1 MKKKVHKINKIMAV
15 MLIILFAIGG
25 TVPAWADEA
34 QSMTTDSEGKDL
46 IYKTGTNPLWTIESV
61 EILTEPAV
69 GEQFNIAIT
78 ARNIGSGAGCLP
90 IIQFTEDDK
99 ALTNFSV
106 LGGGDIY
113 DPNVQKVES
122 GERYV
127 FNVTLVV
134 SSNAREIGGDG
145 YKLNAI
151 LKSYDWNIGQA
162 ARTFTTSKQF
172 YVSPKYSL
180 STPNFVVRNVT
191 FSPAVTDATT
201 KTTATFY
208 VENVSD
214 TKARN
219 VKVSLLGKELNDK
232 GDRNI
237 KVSDLSNSKLIG
249 DIKGGDL
256 FQVSYDLELN
266 AGRKDNEM
274 TMSVDFTGAEKAQEM
289 VVNLPLPLTNAGG
302 KVPRV
307 IINKYTVSPS
317 KAYAGSHVT
326 LNLYVENT
334 NAKEVRNV
342 QISLKVPT
350 NESSNS
356 TVVSSGTVFSP
367 VDSSNTFYIDHI
379 AGKSVAQKEI
389 TMYVDS
395 NAAAKTYV
403 VPVSITYESLD
414 GDAYEAEDNVNIP
427 VGQESQIDI
436 ITHSVAKEATVGS
449 PVDYSVEFV
458 NAGKVAVTNL
468 KAEIK
473 GDSPV
478 FDNQVYYIGNFDV
491 GATDTF
497 SGSFIPDTA
506 GELSGS
512 IVLSYTTTDNE
523 DVVMEYPFTV
533 NVEEMIV
540 PDVDPNDPG
549 MEPMDPGNNFMDTLK
564 GHIKDIVFIIIIAVL
579 AGIIIRDKRKKKAD
593 EELLDE

>member
-1 MKKKVHKINKIMAV
+1 MREKIHKVNKITALLLV
-15 MLIILFAIGG
+15 LIFTLGLA
-25 TVPAWADEA
+25 VPAWAEGE
-34 QSMTTDSEGKDL
+34 SVSTDSNNEQ
-46 IYKTGTNPLWTIESV
+46 ITYKTGANPLWTIDNI
-61 EILTEPAV
+61 EILNEPAV
-69 GEQFNIAIT
+69 GEQFDIAIT
-78 ARNIGSGAGCLP
+78 ARNMGSGDAMMP
-90 IIQFTEDDK
+90 IIQFTEDEK
-99 ALTNFSV
+99 ALKNFSV
-106 LGGGDIY
+106 LGGGDTY
-113 DPNVQKVES
+113 DPKVDKVKAGES
-122 GERYV
+122 YV

-134 SSNAREIGGDG
+134 DANAREIGGDG

-151 LKSYDWNIGQA
+151 LRSYNWDVGQA
-162 ARTFTTSKQF
+162 TRPFTTSKQF
-172 YVSPKYSL
+172 YVSPKYAL
-180 STPNFVVRNVT
+180 STPSFVVRDVK
-191 FSPAVTDATT
+191 FSPEVTDSTT

-214 TKARN
+214 SKARN

-237 KVSDLSNSKLIG
+237 KVADLSNNKLIG
-249 DIKGGDL
+249 DIRGGDL

-266 AGRKDNEM
+266 AGRKNNEM
-274 TMSVDFTGAEKAQEM
+274 TMTVDYTGSEKAQEM
-289 VVNLPLPLTNAGG
+289 VVNLPLPLTSAGG

-379 AGKSVAQKEI
+379 AGKSVAKKEI

-436 ITHSVAKEATVGS
+436 IAHSVAKEATVGS
-449 PVDYSVEFV
+449 PVNYSIEFV

-468 KAEIK
+468 KAEIQ
-473 GDSPV
+473 GESPV
-478 FDNQVYYIGNFDV
+478 FENQVYYIGNFDV

-497 SGSFIPDTA
+497 SGSFVPEEV
-506 GELSGS
+506 GELSGN

-533 NVEEMIV
+533 NVSEMIT
-540 PDVDPNDPG
+540 PDIDPNDPG
-549 MEPMDPGNNFMDTLK
+549 MEPMDDGNNFLDTLK
-564 GHIKDIVFIIIIAVL
+564 GHIKDIIFIAIIAVL

>member
-1 MKKKVHKINKIMAV
+1 MREKIHKFNKITALF
-15 MLIILFAIGG
+15 LILVFTMGISMS
-25 TVPAWADEA
+25 AWAAGDL
-34 QSMTTDSEGKDL
+34 MTTDSDGKE
-46 IYKTGTNPLWTIESV
+46 ITYKTGANPLWTIDNI
-61 EILTEPAV
+61 EILNEPAV

-78 ARNIGSGAGCLP
+78 ARNMGSGDALMP
-90 IIQFTEDDK
+90 IIQFTEDEK
-99 ALTNFSV
+99 KLKNFSV
-106 LGGGDIY
+106 LGGGDTY
-113 DPNVQKVES
+113 DPKLDKVKS
-122 GERYV
+122 GESYV

-134 SSNAREIGGDG
+134 DANAREIGGDG

-151 LKSYDWNIGQA
+151 LKSYNWDIGQA
-162 ARTFTTSKQF
+162 TRPFTTSKQF
-172 YVSPKYSL
+172 YVSPKYAL
-180 STPNFVVRNVT
+180 STPSFVVRDVK

-214 TKARN
+214 SKARN
-219 VKVSLLGKELNDK
+219 VKVSLLGKALNDK

-237 KVSDLSNSKLIG
+237 KVADLSNNKLIG
-249 DIKGGDL
+249 DIRGGDL

-274 TMSVDFTGAEKAQEM
+274 TMTVDYTGSEKAQEM
-289 VVNLPLPLTNAGG
+289 VVNLPLPLTSAGG

-367 VDSSNTFYIDHI
+367 VDSSNTFYIDRI

-436 ITHSVAKEATVGS
+436 ITHSVAKDATVGS
-449 PVDYSVEFV
+449 PAEYSIEFV

-473 GDSPV
+473 GESPV
-478 FDNQVYYIGNFDV
+478 FENQVYYIGNFDV

-497 SGSFIPDTA
+497 SGSFIPDTV
-506 GELSGS
+506 GELSGN

-533 NVEEMIV
+533 NVEEMVI
-540 PDVDPNDPG
+540 PDIDPNDPG
-549 MEPMDPGNNFMDTLK
+549 MEPNDDGNNFLDTLK
-564 GHIKDIVFIIIIAVL
+564 GHIKDIIFIVIIAVL

>member
-1 MKKKVHKINKIMAV
+1 MREKIHKVNKITALLLV
-15 MLIILFAIGG
+15 LIFTLGLA
-25 TVPAWADEA
+25 VPAWAEGE
-34 QSMTTDSEGKDL
+34 SVSTDSNNEQ
-46 IYKTGTNPLWTIESV
+46 ITYKTGANPLWTIDNI
-61 EILTEPAV
+61 EILNEPAV
-69 GEQFNIAIT
+69 GEQFDIAIT
-78 ARNIGSGAGCLP
+78 ARNMGSGDAMMP
-90 IIQFTEDDK
+90 IIQFTEDEK
-99 ALTNFSV
+99 ALKNFSV
-106 LGGGDIY
+106 LGGGDTY
-113 DPNVQKVES
+113 DPKVDKVKAGES
-122 GERYV
+122 YV

-134 SSNAREIGGDG
+134 DANAREIGGDG

-151 LKSYDWNIGQA
+151 LRSYNWDVGQA
-162 ARTFTTSKQF
+162 TRPFTTSKQF
-172 YVSPKYSL
+172 YVSPKYAL
-180 STPNFVVRNVT
+180 STPSFVVRDVK
-191 FSPAVTDATT
+191 FSPEVTDSMT

-214 TKARN
+214 SKARN

-237 KVSDLSNSKLIG
+237 KVADLSNNKLIG
-249 DIKGGDL
+249 DIRGGDL

-274 TMSVDFTGAEKAQEM
+274 TMTVDYTGSEKAQEM
-289 VVNLPLPLTNAGG
+289 VVNLPLPLTSAGG

-379 AGKSVAQKEI
+379 AGKSVAKKEI

-449 PVDYSVEFV
+449 PADYSIEFV

-468 KAEIK
+468 KAEIQ
-473 GDSPV
+473 GESPV
-478 FDNQVYYIGNFDV
+478 FENQVYYIGNFDV

-497 SGSFIPDTA
+497 SGSFVPEEV
-506 GELSGS
+506 GELSGN

-533 NVEEMIV
+533 NVSEMIV
-540 PDVDPNDPG
+540 PDIDPNDPG
-549 MEPMDPGNNFMDTLK
+549 MDPMDDGNNFLDTLK
-564 GHIKDIVFIIIIAVL
+564 GHIKDIIFIAIIAVL

>member
-1 MKKKVHKINKIMAV
+1 MREKIHKVNKITALLLV
-15 MLIILFAIGG
+15 LIFTLGLA
-25 TVPAWADEA
+25 VPAWAEGE
-34 QSMTTDSEGKDL
+34 SVSTDSNNEQ
-46 IYKTGTNPLWTIESV
+46 ITYKTGANPLWTIDNI
-61 EILTEPAV
+61 EILNEPAV
-69 GEQFNIAIT
+69 GEQFDIAIT
-78 ARNIGSGAGCLP
+78 ARNMGSGDAMMP
-90 IIQFTEDDK
+90 IIQFTEDEK
-99 ALTNFSV
+99 KLKNFSV
-106 LGGGDIY
+106 LGGGDTY
-113 DPNVQKVES
+113 DPKVDKVKAGES
-122 GERYV
+122 YV

-134 SSNAREIGGDG
+134 DANAREIGGDG

-151 LKSYDWNIGQA
+151 LRSYNWDIGQA
-162 ARTFTTSKQF
+162 TRPFTTSKQF
-172 YVSPKYSL
+172 YVSPKYAL
-180 STPNFVVRNVT
+180 STPSFVVRDVK
-191 FSPAVTDATT
+191 FSPEVTDSTT

-214 TKARN
+214 SKARN

-237 KVSDLSNSKLIG
+237 KVADLSNNKLIG
-249 DIKGGDL
+249 DIRGGDL

-274 TMSVDFTGAEKAQEM
+274 TMTVDYTGSEKAQEM
-289 VVNLPLPLTNAGG
+289 VVNLPLPLTSAGG

-379 AGKSVAQKEI
+379 AGKSVAKKEI

-436 ITHSVAKEATVGS
+436 IAHSVAKEATVGS
-449 PVDYSVEFV
+449 PADYSIEFV

-468 KAEIK
+468 KAEIQ
-473 GDSPV
+473 GESPV
-478 FDNQVYYIGNFDV
+478 FENQVYYIGNFDV

-497 SGSFIPDTA
+497 SGSFVPEEV
-506 GELSGS
+506 GELSGN

-533 NVEEMIV
+533 NVSEMIV
-540 PDVDPNDPG
+540 PDIDPNDPG
-549 MEPMDPGNNFMDTLK
+549 MEPMDDGNNFLDTLK
-564 GHIKDIVFIIIIAVL
+564 GHIKDIIFIVIIAVL

>member
-1 MKKKVHKINKIMAV
+1 MREKIHKVNKITALLLV
-15 MLIILFAIGG
+15 LIFTLGLA
-25 TVPAWADEA
+25 VPAWAEGE
-34 QSMTTDSEGKDL
+34 SVSTDSNNEQ
-46 IYKTGTNPLWTIESV
+46 ITYKTGANPLWTIDNI
-61 EILTEPAV
+61 EILNEPAV
-69 GEQFNIAIT
+69 GEQFDIAIT
-78 ARNIGSGAGCLP
+78 ARNMGSGDAMMP
-90 IIQFTEDDK
+90 IIQFTEDEK
-99 ALTNFSV
+99 ALKNFSV
-106 LGGGDIY
+106 LGGGDTY
-113 DPNVQKVES
+113 DPKVDKVKAGES
-122 GERYV
+122 YV

-134 SSNAREIGGDG
+134 DANAREIGGDG

-151 LKSYDWNIGQA
+151 LRSYNWDIGQA
-162 ARTFTTSKQF
+162 TRPFTTSKQF
-172 YVSPKYSL
+172 YVSPKYAL
-180 STPNFVVRNVT
+180 STPSFVVRDVK
-191 FSPAVTDATT
+191 FSPEVTDSTT

-214 TKARN
+214 SKARN

-237 KVSDLSNSKLIG
+237 KVADLSNNKLIG
-249 DIKGGDL
+249 DIRGGDL

-274 TMSVDFTGAEKAQEM
+274 TMTVDYTGSEKAQEM
-289 VVNLPLPLTNAGG
+289 VVNLPLPLTSAGG

-436 ITHSVAKEATVGS
+436 IAHSVAKEATVGS
-449 PVDYSVEFV
+449 PVDYSIEFV

-468 KAEIK
+468 KAEIQ
-473 GDSPV
+473 GESPV
-478 FDNQVYYIGNFDV
+478 FENQVYYIGNFDV

-497 SGSFIPDTA
+497 SGSFVPEEV
-506 GELSGS
+506 GELSGN

-533 NVEEMIV
+533 NVSEMIV
-540 PDVDPNDPG
+540 PDIDPNDPG
-549 MEPMDPGNNFMDTLK
+549 MEPMDDGNNFLDTLK
-564 GHIKDIVFIIIIAVL
+564 GHIKDIIFIVIIAVL

>member
-1 MKKKVHKINKIMAV
+1 MREKIHKVNKITALLLV
-15 MLIILFAIGG
+15 LIFTLGLA
-25 TVPAWADEA
+25 VPAWAEGE
-34 QSMTTDSEGKDL
+34 SVSTDSNNEQ
-46 IYKTGTNPLWTIESV
+46 ITYKTGANPLWTIDNI
-61 EILTEPAV
+61 EILNEPAV
-69 GEQFNIAIT
+69 GEQFDIAIT
-78 ARNIGSGAGCLP
+78 ARNMGSGDAMMP
-90 IIQFTEDDK
+90 IIQFTEDEK
-99 ALTNFSV
+99 ALKNFSV
-106 LGGGDIY
+106 LGGGDTY
-113 DPNVQKVES
+113 DPKVDKVKAGES
-122 GERYV
+122 YV

-134 SSNAREIGGDG
+134 DANAREIGGDG

-151 LKSYDWNIGQA
+151 LRSYNWDIGQA
-162 ARTFTTSKQF
+162 TRPFTTSKQF
-172 YVSPKYSL
+172 YVSPKYAL
-180 STPNFVVRNVT
+180 STPSFVVRDVK
-191 FSPAVTDATT
+191 FSPEVTDSTT

-214 TKARN
+214 SKARN

-237 KVSDLSNSKLIG
+237 KVADLSNNKLIG
-249 DIKGGDL
+249 DIRGGDL

-274 TMSVDFTGAEKAQEM
+274 TMTVDYTGLEKAQEM
-289 VVNLPLPLTNAGG
+289 VVNLPLPLTSAGG

-379 AGKSVAQKEI
+379 AGKSVAKKEI

-436 ITHSVAKEATVGS
+436 IAHSVAKEATVGS
-449 PVDYSVEFV
+449 PADYSIEFV

-468 KAEIK
+468 KAEIQ
-473 GDSPV
+473 GESPV
-478 FDNQVYYIGNFDV
+478 FENQVYYIGNFDV

-497 SGSFIPDTA
+497 SGSFVPEEV
-506 GELSGS
+506 GELSGN

-533 NVEEMIV
+533 NVSEMIV
-540 PDVDPNDPG
+540 PDIDPNDPG
-549 MEPMDPGNNFMDTLK
+549 MEPMDDGNNFLDTLK
-564 GHIKDIVFIIIIAVL
+564 GHIKDIIFIAIIAVL

>member
-1 MKKKVHKINKIMAV
+1 MREKIHKVNKITALLLV
-15 MLIILFAIGG
+15 LIFTLGLA
-25 TVPAWADEA
+25 VPAWAEGE
-34 QSMTTDSEGKDL
+34 SVSTDSNNEQ
-46 IYKTGTNPLWTIESV
+46 ITYKTGANPLWTIDNI
-61 EILTEPAV
+61 EILNEPAV
-69 GEQFNIAIT
+69 GEQFDIAIT
-78 ARNIGSGAGCLP
+78 ARNMGSGDAMMP
-90 IIQFTEDDK
+90 IIQFTEDEK
-99 ALTNFSV
+99 ALKNFSV
-106 LGGGDIY
+106 LGGGDTY
-113 DPNVQKVES
+113 DPKVDKVKAGES
-122 GERYV
+122 YV

-134 SSNAREIGGDG
+134 DANAREIGGDG

-151 LKSYDWNIGQA
+151 LRSYNWDVGQA
-162 ARTFTTSKQF
+162 TRPFTTSKQF
-172 YVSPKYSL
+172 YVSPKYAL
-180 STPNFVVRNVT
+180 STPSFVVRDVK
-191 FSPAVTDATT
+191 FSPEVTDSTT

-208 VENVSD
+208 VEKVSD
-214 TKARN
+214 SKARN

-237 KVSDLSNSKLIG
+237 KVADLSNNKLIG
-249 DIKGGDL
+249 DIRGGDL

-266 AGRKDNEM
+266 AGRKNNEM
-274 TMSVDFTGAEKAQEM
+274 TMTVDYTGSEKAQEM
-289 VVNLPLPLTNAGG
+289 VVNLPLPLTSAGG

-379 AGKSVAQKEI
+379 AGKSVAKKEI

-436 ITHSVAKEATVGS
+436 IAHSVAKEATVGS
-449 PVDYSVEFV
+449 PADYSIEFV

-468 KAEIK
+468 KAEIQ
-473 GDSPV
+473 GESPV
-478 FDNQVYYIGNFDV
+478 FENQVYYIGNFDV

-497 SGSFIPDTA
+497 SGSFVPEEV
-506 GELSGS
+506 GELSGN

-533 NVEEMIV
+533 NVSEMIV
-540 PDVDPNDPG
+540 PDIDPNDPG
-549 MEPMDPGNNFMDTLK
+549 MDPMDDGNNFLDTLK
-564 GHIKDIVFIIIIAVL
+564 GHIKDIIFIVIIAVL

>member
-1 MKKKVHKINKIMAV
+1 MREKIHKVNKITALLLV
-15 MLIILFAIGG
+15 LIFTLGLA
-25 TVPAWADEA
+25 VPAWAEGE
-34 QSMTTDSEGKDL
+34 SVSTDSNNEQ
-46 IYKTGTNPLWTIESV
+46 ITYKTGANPLWTIDNI
-61 EILTEPAV
+61 EILNEPAV
-69 GEQFNIAIT
+69 GEQFDIAIT
-78 ARNIGSGAGCLP
+78 ARNMGSGDAMMP
-90 IIQFTEDDK
+90 IIQFTEDEK
-99 ALTNFSV
+99 KLKNFSV
-106 LGGGDIY
+106 LGGGDTY
-113 DPNVQKVES
+113 DPKVDKVKAGES
-122 GERYV
+122 YV

-134 SSNAREIGGDG
+134 DANAHEIGGDG

-151 LKSYDWNIGQA
+151 LRSYNWDIGQA
-162 ARTFTTSKQF
+162 TRPFTTSKQF
-172 YVSPKYSL
+172 YVSPKYAL
-180 STPNFVVRNVT
+180 STPSFVVRDVK
-191 FSPAVTDATT
+191 FSPEVTDSTT

-214 TKARN
+214 SKARN

-237 KVSDLSNSKLIG
+237 KVADLSNNKLIG
-249 DIKGGDL
+249 DIRGGDL

-274 TMSVDFTGAEKAQEM
+274 TMTVDYTGSEKAQEM
-289 VVNLPLPLTNAGG
+289 VVNLPLPLTSAGG

-379 AGKSVAQKEI
+379 AGKSVAKKEI

-436 ITHSVAKEATVGS
+436 IAHSVAKEATVGS
-449 PVDYSVEFV
+449 PADYSIEFV

-468 KAEIK
+468 KAEIQ
-473 GDSPV
+473 GESPV
-478 FDNQVYYIGNFDV
+478 FENQVYYIGNFDV

-497 SGSFIPDTA
+497 SGSFVPEEV
-506 GELSGS
+506 GELSGN

-533 NVEEMIV
+533 NVSEMIT
-540 PDVDPNDPG
+540 PDIDPNDPG
-549 MEPMDPGNNFMDTLK
+549 MEPMDDGNNFLDTLK
-564 GHIKDIVFIIIIAVL
+564 GHIKDIIFIVIIAVL

>member
-1 MKKKVHKINKIMAV
+1 MREKIHKVNKITALLLV
-15 MLIILFAIGG
+15 LIFTLGLA
-25 TVPAWADEA
+25 VPAWAEGE
-34 QSMTTDSEGKDL
+34 SVSTDSNNEQ
-46 IYKTGTNPLWTIESV
+46 ITYKTGANPLWTIDNI
-61 EILTEPAV
+61 EILNEPAV
-69 GEQFNIAIT
+69 GEQFDIAIT
-78 ARNIGSGAGCLP
+78 ARNMGSGDAMMP
-90 IIQFTEDDK
+90 IIQFTEDEK
-99 ALTNFSV
+99 ALKNFSV
-106 LGGGDIY
+106 LGGGDTY
-113 DPNVQKVES
+113 DPKVDKVKAGES
-122 GERYV
+122 YV

-134 SSNAREIGGDG
+134 DANAREIGGDG

-151 LKSYDWNIGQA
+151 LRSYNWDIGQA
-162 ARTFTTSKQF
+162 TRPFTTSKQF
-172 YVSPKYSL
+172 YVSPKYAL
-180 STPNFVVRNVT
+180 STPSFVVRDVK
-191 FSPAVTDATT
+191 FSPEVTDSTT

-214 TKARN
+214 SKARN

-237 KVSDLSNSKLIG
+237 KVADLSNNKLIG
-249 DIKGGDL
+249 DIRGGDL

-274 TMSVDFTGAEKAQEM
+274 TMTVDYTGSEKAQEM
-289 VVNLPLPLTNAGG
+289 VVNLPLPLTGAGG

-379 AGKSVAQKEI
+379 AGKSVAKKEI

-436 ITHSVAKEATVGS
+436 IAHSVAKEATVGS
-449 PVDYSVEFV
+449 PVDYSIEFV

-468 KAEIK
+468 KAEIQ
-473 GDSPV
+473 GESPV
-478 FDNQVYYIGNFDV
+478 FENQVYYIGNFDV

-497 SGSFIPDTA
+497 SGSFVPEEV
-506 GELSGS
+506 GELSGN

-533 NVEEMIV
+533 NVSEMIV
-540 PDVDPNDPG
+540 PDIDPNDPG
-549 MEPMDPGNNFMDTLK
+549 MEPMDDGNNFLDTLK
-564 GHIKDIVFIIIIAVL
+564 GHIKDIIFIVIIAVL

>member
-1 MKKKVHKINKIMAV
+1 MREKIHKVNKITALLLV
-15 MLIILFAIGG
+15 LIFTLGLAA
-25 TVPAWADEA
+25 PAWAEGE
-34 QSMTTDSEGKDL
+34 SVSTDSNNEQ
-46 IYKTGTNPLWTIESV
+46 ITYKTGANPLWTIDNI
-61 EILTEPAV
+61 EILNEPAV
-69 GEQFNIAIT
+69 GEQFDIAIT
-78 ARNIGSGAGCLP
+78 ARNMGSGDAMMP
-90 IIQFTEDDK
+90 IIQFTEDEK
-99 ALTNFSV
+99 ALKNFSV
-106 LGGGDIY
+106 LGGGDTY
-113 DPNVQKVES
+113 DPKVDKVKAGES
-122 GERYV
+122 YV

-134 SSNAREIGGDG
+134 DANAREIGGDG

-151 LKSYDWNIGQA
+151 LRSYNWDVGQA
-162 ARTFTTSKQF
+162 TRPFTTSKQF
-172 YVSPKYSL
+172 YVSPKYAL
-180 STPNFVVRNVT
+180 STPSFVVRDVK
-191 FSPAVTDATT
+191 FSPEVTGSTT

-214 TKARN
+214 SKARN

-237 KVSDLSNSKLIG
+237 KVADLSNNKLIG
-249 DIKGGDL
+249 DIRGGDL

-274 TMSVDFTGAEKAQEM
+274 TMTVDYTGSEKAQEM
-289 VVNLPLPLTNAGG
+289 VVNLPLPLTSAGG

-379 AGKSVAQKEI
+379 AGKSVAKKEI

-403 VPVSITYESLD
+403 VPISITYESLD

-436 ITHSVAKEATVGS
+436 IAHSVAKEATVGS
-449 PVDYSVEFV
+449 PADYSIEFV

-468 KAEIK
+468 KAEIQ
-473 GDSPV
+473 GESPV
-478 FDNQVYYIGNFDV
+478 FENQVYYIGNFDV

-497 SGSFIPDTA
+497 SGSFVPEEV
-506 GELSGS
+506 GELSGN

-533 NVEEMIV
+533 NVSEMIT
-540 PDVDPNDPG
+540 PDIDPNDPG
-549 MEPMDPGNNFMDTLK
+549 MEPMDDGNNFLDTLK
-564 GHIKDIVFIIIIAVL
+564 GHIKDIIFIVIIAVL

>member
-1 MKKKVHKINKIMAV
+1 MREKIHKVNKITALLLV
-15 MLIILFAIGG
+15 LIFTLGLA
-25 TVPAWADEA
+25 VPAWAEGE
-34 QSMTTDSEGKDL
+34 SVSTDSNNEQ
-46 IYKTGTNPLWTIESV
+46 ITYKTGANPLWTIDNI
-61 EILTEPAV
+61 EILNEPAV
-69 GEQFNIAIT
+69 GEQFDIAIT
-78 ARNIGSGAGCLP
+78 ARNMGSGDAMMP
-90 IIQFTEDDK
+90 IIQFTEDEK
-99 ALTNFSV
+99 ELKNFSV
-106 LGGGDIY
+106 LGGGDTY
-113 DPNVQKVES
+113 DPKVDKVKAGES
-122 GERYV
+122 YV

-134 SSNAREIGGDG
+134 DANAREIGGDG

-151 LKSYDWNIGQA
+151 LRSYNWDIGQA
-162 ARTFTTSKQF
+162 TRPFTTSKQF
-172 YVSPKYSL
+172 YVSPKYAL
-180 STPNFVVRNVT
+180 STPSFVVRNVK
-191 FSPAVTDATT
+191 FSPEVTGSTT

-214 TKARN
+214 SKARN

-237 KVSDLSNSKLIG
+237 KVADLSNNKLIG
-249 DIKGGDL
+249 DIRGGDL

-274 TMSVDFTGAEKAQEM
+274 TMTVDYTGSEKAQEM
-289 VVNLPLPLTNAGG
+289 VVNLPLPLTSAGG

-436 ITHSVAKEATVGS
+436 IAHSVAKEATVGS
-449 PVDYSVEFV
+449 PVDYSIEFV

-468 KAEIK
+468 KAEIQ
-473 GDSPV
+473 GESPV
-478 FDNQVYYIGNFDV
+478 FENQVYYIGNFDV

-497 SGSFIPDTA
+497 SGSFVPEEV
-506 GELSGS
+506 GELSGN

-533 NVEEMIV
+533 NVSEMIV
-540 PDVDPNDPG
+540 PDIDPNDPG
-549 MEPMDPGNNFMDTLK
+549 MEPMDDGNNFLDTLK
-564 GHIKDIVFIIIIAVL
+564 GHIKDIIFIAIIAVL

>member
-1 MKKKVHKINKIMAV
+1 MREKIHKVNKITALLLV
-15 MLIILFAIGG
+15 LIFTLGLAA
-25 TVPAWADEA
+25 PAWAEGE
-34 QSMTTDSEGKDL
+34 SVSTDSNNEQ
-46 IYKTGTNPLWTIESV
+46 ITYKTGANPLWTIDNI
-61 EILTEPAV
+61 EILNEPAV
-69 GEQFNIAIT
+69 GEQFDIAIT
-78 ARNIGSGAGCLP
+78 ARNMGSGDAMMP
-90 IIQFTEDDK
+90 IIQFTEDEK
-99 ALTNFSV
+99 KLKNFSV
-106 LGGGDIY
+106 LGGGDTY
-113 DPNVQKVES
+113 DPKVDKVKAGES
-122 GERYV
+122 YV

-134 SSNAREIGGDG
+134 DANTREIGGDG

-151 LKSYDWNIGQA
+151 LRSYNWDVGQA
-162 ARTFTTSKQF
+162 TRPFTTSKQF
-172 YVSPKYSL
+172 YVSPKYAL
-180 STPNFVVRNVT
+180 STPSFVVRDVK
-191 FSPAVTDATT
+191 FSPEVTDSTT

-214 TKARN
+214 SKARN

-237 KVSDLSNSKLIG
+237 KVADLSNNKLIG
-249 DIKGGDL
+249 DIRGGDL

-266 AGRKDNEM
+266 AGRKNNEM
-274 TMSVDFTGAEKAQEM
+274 TMTVDYTGSEKAQEM
-289 VVNLPLPLTNAGG
+289 VVNLPLPLTSAGG

-379 AGKSVAQKEI
+379 AGKSVAKKEI

-436 ITHSVAKEATVGS
+436 IAHSVAKEAMVGS
-449 PVDYSVEFV
+449 PADYSIEFV

-468 KAEIK
+468 KAEIQ
-473 GDSPV
+473 GESPV
-478 FDNQVYYIGNFDV
+478 FENQVYYIGNFDV

-497 SGSFIPDTA
+497 SGSFVPEEV
-506 GELSGS
+506 GELSGN

-533 NVEEMIV
+533 NVSEMIT
-540 PDVDPNDPG
+540 PDIDPNDPG
-549 MEPMDPGNNFMDTLK
+549 MEPMDDGNNFLDTLK
-564 GHIKDIVFIIIIAVL
+564 GHIKDIIFIVIIAVL

>member
-1 MKKKVHKINKIMAV
+1 MREKIHKVNKITALLLV
-15 MLIILFAIGG
+15 LIFTLGLA
-25 TVPAWADEA
+25 VPAWAEGE
-34 QSMTTDSEGKDL
+34 SVSTDSNNEQ
-46 IYKTGTNPLWTIESV
+46 ITYKTGANPLWTIDNI
-61 EILTEPAV
+61 EILNEPAV
-69 GEQFNIAIT
+69 GEQFDIAIT
-78 ARNIGSGAGCLP
+78 ARNMGSGDAMMP
-90 IIQFTEDDK
+90 IIQFTEDEK
-99 ALTNFSV
+99 ALKNFSV
-106 LGGGDIY
+106 LGGGDTY
-113 DPNVQKVES
+113 DPKVDKVKAGES
-122 GERYV
+122 YV

-134 SSNAREIGGDG
+134 DANAREIGGDG

-151 LKSYDWNIGQA
+151 LRSYNWDVGQA
-162 ARTFTTSKQF
+162 TRPFTTSKQF
-172 YVSPKYSL
+172 YVSPKYAL
-180 STPNFVVRNVT
+180 STPSFVVRDVK
-191 FSPAVTDATT
+191 FSPEVTDSTT
-201 KTTATFY
+201 KTPATFY

-214 TKARN
+214 SKARN

-237 KVSDLSNSKLIG
+237 KVADLSNNKLIG
-249 DIKGGDL
+249 DIRGGDL

-266 AGRKDNEM
+266 AGRKNNEM
-274 TMSVDFTGAEKAQEM
+274 TMTVDYTGSEKAQEM
-289 VVNLPLPLTNAGG
+289 VVNLPLPLTSAGG

-379 AGKSVAQKEI
+379 AGKSVAKKEI

-436 ITHSVAKEATVGS
+436 IAHSVAKEATVGS
-449 PVDYSVEFV
+449 PVNYSIEFV

-468 KAEIK
+468 KAEIQ
-473 GDSPV
+473 GESPV
-478 FDNQVYYIGNFDV
+478 FENQVYYIGNFDV

-497 SGSFIPDTA
+497 SGSFVPEEV
-506 GELSGS
+506 GELSGN

-533 NVEEMIV
+533 NVSEMIT
-540 PDVDPNDPG
+540 PDIDPNDPG
-549 MEPMDPGNNFMDTLK
+549 MEPMDDGNNFLDTLK
-564 GHIKDIVFIIIIAVL
+564 GHIKDIIFIAIIAVL

>member
-1 MKKKVHKINKIMAV
+1 M
-15 MLIILFAIGG
+15 
-25 TVPAWADEA
+25 
-34 QSMTTDSEGKDL
+34 
-46 IYKTGTNPLWTIESV
+46 
-61 EILTEPAV
+61 
-69 GEQFNIAIT
+69 
-78 ARNIGSGAGCLP
+78 
-90 IIQFTEDDK
+90 
-99 ALTNFSV
+99 
-106 LGGGDIY
+106 
-113 DPNVQKVES
+113 
-122 GERYV
+122 
-127 FNVTLVV
+127 TLVV
-134 SSNAREIGGDG
+134 DANAREIGGDG

-151 LKSYDWNIGQA
+151 LRSYNWDVGQA
-162 ARTFTTSKQF
+162 TRPFTTSKQF
-172 YVSPKYSL
+172 YVSPKYAL
-180 STPNFVVRNVT
+180 STPSFVVRDVK
-191 FSPAVTDATT
+191 FSPEVTGSTT

-214 TKARN
+214 SKARN

-237 KVSDLSNSKLIG
+237 KVADLSNNKLIG
-249 DIKGGDL
+249 DIRGGDL

-274 TMSVDFTGAEKAQEM
+274 TMTVDYTGSEKAQEM
-289 VVNLPLPLTNAGG
+289 VVNLPLPLTSAGG

-379 AGKSVAQKEI
+379 AGKSVAKKEI

-436 ITHSVAKEATVGS
+436 IAHSVAKEATVGS
-449 PVDYSVEFV
+449 PADYSIEFV

-468 KAEIK
+468 KAEIQ
-473 GDSPV
+473 GESPV
-478 FDNQVYYIGNFDV
+478 FENQVYYIGNFDV

-497 SGSFIPDTA
+497 SGSFVPEEV
-506 GELSGS
+506 GELSGN

-533 NVEEMIV
+533 NVSEMIT
-540 PDVDPNDPG
+540 PDIDPNDPG
-549 MEPMDPGNNFMDTLK
+549 MEPMDDGNNFLDTLK
-564 GHIKDIVFIIIIAVL
+564 GHIKDIIFIVIIAVL

>member
-1 MKKKVHKINKIMAV
+1 MREKIHKVNKITALLLV
-15 MLIILFAIGG
+15 LIFTLGLA
-25 TVPAWADEA
+25 VPAWAEGE
-34 QSMTTDSEGKDL
+34 SVSTDSNNEQ
-46 IYKTGTNPLWTIESV
+46 ITYKTGANPLWTIDNI
-61 EILTEPAV
+61 EILNEPAV
-69 GEQFNIAIT
+69 GEQFDIAIT
-78 ARNIGSGAGCLP
+78 ARNMGSGDAMMP
-90 IIQFTEDDK
+90 IIQFTEDEK
-99 ALTNFSV
+99 ALKNFSV
-106 LGGGDIY
+106 LGGGDTY
-113 DPNVQKVES
+113 DPKVDKVKAGES
-122 GERYV
+122 YV

-134 SSNAREIGGDG
+134 DANAREIGGDG

-151 LKSYDWNIGQA
+151 LRSYNWDIGQA
-162 ARTFTTSKQF
+162 TRPFTTSKQF
-172 YVSPKYSL
+172 YVSPKYAL
-180 STPNFVVRNVT
+180 STPSFVVRDVK
-191 FSPAVTDATT
+191 FSPEVTDSTT
-201 KTTATFY
+201 KTTAPFY

-214 TKARN
+214 SKARN

-237 KVSDLSNSKLIG
+237 KVADLSNNKLIG
-249 DIKGGDL
+249 DIRGGDL

-274 TMSVDFTGAEKAQEM
+274 TMTVDYTGSEKAQEM
-289 VVNLPLPLTNAGG
+289 VVNLPLPLTSAGG

-326 LNLYVENT
+326 FNLYVENT

-436 ITHSVAKEATVGS
+436 IAHSVAKEATVGS
-449 PVDYSVEFV
+449 PVDYSIEFV

-468 KAEIK
+468 KAEIQ
-473 GDSPV
+473 GESPV
-478 FDNQVYYIGNFDV
+478 FENQVYYIGNFDV

-497 SGSFIPDTA
+497 SGSFMPEEV
-506 GELSGS
+506 GELSGN

-533 NVEEMIV
+533 NVSEMII
-540 PDVDPNDPG
+540 PDIDPNDPG
-549 MEPMDPGNNFMDTLK
+549 MEPMDDGNNFLDTLK
-564 GHIKDIVFIIIIAVL
+564 GHIKDIIFIAIIAVL

>member
-1 MKKKVHKINKIMAV
+1 MREKIHKVNKITALLLV
-15 MLIILFAIGG
+15 LIFTLGLAA
-25 TVPAWADEA
+25 PAWAEGE
-34 QSMTTDSEGKDL
+34 SVSTDSNNEQ
-46 IYKTGTNPLWTIESV
+46 ITYKTGANPLWTIDNI
-61 EILTEPAV
+61 EILNEPAV
-69 GEQFNIAIT
+69 GEQFDIAIT
-78 ARNIGSGAGCLP
+78 ARNMGSGDAMMP
-90 IIQFTEDDK
+90 IIQFTEDEK
-99 ALTNFSV
+99 ALKNFSV
-106 LGGGDIY
+106 LGGGDTY
-113 DPNVQKVES
+113 DPKVDKVKAGES
-122 GERYV
+122 YI

-134 SSNAREIGGDG
+134 DANAREIGGDG

-151 LKSYDWNIGQA
+151 LRSYNWDVGQA
-162 ARTFTTSKQF
+162 TRPFTTSKQF
-172 YVSPKYSL
+172 YVSPKYAL
-180 STPNFVVRNVT
+180 STPSFVVRDVK
-191 FSPAVTDATT
+191 FSPEVTGSTT

-214 TKARN
+214 SKARN

-237 KVSDLSNSKLIG
+237 KVADLSNNKLIG
-249 DIKGGDL
+249 DIRGGDL

-274 TMSVDFTGAEKAQEM
+274 TMTVDYTGSEKAQEM
-289 VVNLPLPLTNAGG
+289 VVNLPLPLTSAGG

-379 AGKSVAQKEI
+379 AGKSVAKKEI

-436 ITHSVAKEATVGS
+436 IAHSVAKEAMVGS
-449 PVDYSVEFV
+449 PADYSIEFV

-468 KAEIK
+468 KAEIQ
-473 GDSPV
+473 GESPV
-478 FDNQVYYIGNFDV
+478 FENQVYYIGNFDV

-497 SGSFIPDTA
+497 SGSFVPEEV
-506 GELSGS
+506 GELSGN

-533 NVEEMIV
+533 NVSEMIT
-540 PDVDPNDPG
+540 PDIDPNDPG
-549 MEPMDPGNNFMDTLK
+549 MEPMDDGNNFLDTLK
-564 GHIKDIVFIIIIAVL
+564 GHIKDIIFIVIIAVL

>member
-1 MKKKVHKINKIMAV
+1 MREKIHKVNKITALLLV
-15 MLIILFAIGG
+15 LIFTLGLA
-25 TVPAWADEA
+25 VPAWAEGE
-34 QSMTTDSEGKDL
+34 SVSTDSNNEQ
-46 IYKTGTNPLWTIESV
+46 ITYKTGANPLWTIDNI
-61 EILTEPAV
+61 EILNEPAV
-69 GEQFNIAIT
+69 GEQFDIAIT
-78 ARNIGSGAGCLP
+78 ARNMGSGDAMMP
-90 IIQFTEDDK
+90 IIQFTEDGK
-99 ALTNFSV
+99 KLKNFSV
-106 LGGGDIY
+106 LGGGDTY
-113 DPNVQKVES
+113 DPKVDKVKAGES
-122 GERYV
+122 YV

-134 SSNAREIGGDG
+134 DANAREIGGDG

-151 LKSYDWNIGQA
+151 LRSYNWDIGQA
-162 ARTFTTSKQF
+162 TRPFTTSKQF
-172 YVSPKYSL
+172 YVSPKYAL
-180 STPNFVVRNVT
+180 STPSFVVRDVK
-191 FSPAVTDATT
+191 FSPEVTDSTT

-214 TKARN
+214 SKARN

-237 KVSDLSNSKLIG
+237 KVADLSNNKLIG
-249 DIKGGDL
+249 DIRGGDL

-274 TMSVDFTGAEKAQEM
+274 TMTVDYTGSEKAQEM
-289 VVNLPLPLTNAGG
+289 VVNLPLPLTSAGG

-379 AGKSVAQKEI
+379 AGKSVAKKEI

-436 ITHSVAKEATVGS
+436 IAHSVAKEATVGS
-449 PVDYSVEFV
+449 PADYSIEFV

-468 KAEIK
+468 KAEIQ
-473 GDSPV
+473 GESPV
-478 FDNQVYYIGNFDV
+478 FENQVYYIGNFDV

-497 SGSFIPDTA
+497 SGSFVPEEV
-506 GELSGS
+506 GELSGN

-533 NVEEMIV
+533 NVSEMIV
-540 PDVDPNDPG
+540 PDIDPNDPG
-549 MEPMDPGNNFMDTLK
+549 MEPMDDGNNFLDTLK
-564 GHIKDIVFIIIIAVL
+564 GHIKDIIFIAIIAVL

>member
-1 MKKKVHKINKIMAV
+1 MREKIHKVNKITALLLV
-15 MLIILFAIGG
+15 LIFTLGLAA
-25 TVPAWADEA
+25 PAWAEGE
-34 QSMTTDSEGKDL
+34 SVSTDSNNEQ
-46 IYKTGTNPLWTIESV
+46 ITYKTGANPLWTIDNI
-61 EILTEPAV
+61 EILNEPAV
-69 GEQFNIAIT
+69 GEQFDIAIT
-78 ARNIGSGAGCLP
+78 ARNMGSGDAMMP
-90 IIQFTEDDK
+90 IIQFTEDEK
-99 ALTNFSV
+99 ALKNFSV
-106 LGGGDIY
+106 LGGGDTY
-113 DPNVQKVES
+113 DPKVDKVKAGES
-122 GERYV
+122 YV

-134 SSNAREIGGDG
+134 DANAREIGGDG

-151 LKSYDWNIGQA
+151 LRSYNWNVGQA
-162 ARTFTTSKQF
+162 TRPFTTSKQF
-172 YVSPKYSL
+172 YVSPKYAL
-180 STPNFVVRNVT
+180 STPSFVVRDVK
-191 FSPAVTDATT
+191 FSPEVTDSTT

-214 TKARN
+214 SKARN

-237 KVSDLSNSKLIG
+237 KVADLSNNKLIG
-249 DIKGGDL
+249 DIRGGDL

-266 AGRKDNEM
+266 AGRKNNEM
-274 TMSVDFTGAEKAQEM
+274 TMTVDYTGSEKAQEM
-289 VVNLPLPLTNAGG
+289 VVNLPLPLTSAGG

-379 AGKSVAQKEI
+379 AGKSVAKKEI

-436 ITHSVAKEATVGS
+436 IAHSVAKEATVGS
-449 PVDYSVEFV
+449 PADYSIEFV

-468 KAEIK
+468 KAEIQ
-473 GDSPV
+473 GESPV
-478 FDNQVYYIGNFDV
+478 FENQVHYIGNFDV

-497 SGSFIPDTA
+497 SGSFVPEEV
-506 GELSGS
+506 GELSGN

-533 NVEEMIV
+533 NVSEMIT
-540 PDVDPNDPG
+540 PDIDPNDPG
-549 MEPMDPGNNFMDTLK
+549 MEPMDDGNNFLDTLK
-564 GHIKDIVFIIIIAVL
+564 GHIKDIIFIVIIAVL

>member
-1 MKKKVHKINKIMAV
+1 M
-15 MLIILFAIGG
+15 
-25 TVPAWADEA
+25 
-34 QSMTTDSEGKDL
+34 
-46 IYKTGTNPLWTIESV
+46 
-61 EILTEPAV
+61 
-69 GEQFNIAIT
+69 
-78 ARNIGSGAGCLP
+78 
-90 IIQFTEDDK
+90 
-99 ALTNFSV
+99 
-106 LGGGDIY
+106 
-113 DPNVQKVES
+113 
-122 GERYV
+122 
-127 FNVTLVV
+127 TLVV
-134 SSNAREIGGDG
+134 DANAREIGGDG

-151 LKSYDWNIGQA
+151 LRSYNWNVGQA
-162 ARTFTTSKQF
+162 TRPFTTSKQF
-172 YVSPKYSL
+172 YVSPKYAL
-180 STPNFVVRNVT
+180 STPSFVVRDVK
-191 FSPAVTDATT
+191 FSPEVTDSTT

-214 TKARN
+214 SKARN

-237 KVSDLSNSKLIG
+237 KVADLSNNKLIG
-249 DIKGGDL
+249 DIRGGDL

-274 TMSVDFTGAEKAQEM
+274 TMTVDYTGSEKAQEM
-289 VVNLPLPLTNAGG
+289 VVNLPLPLTSAGG

-379 AGKSVAQKEI
+379 AGKSVAKKEI

-436 ITHSVAKEATVGS
+436 IAHSVAKEATVGS
-449 PVDYSVEFV
+449 PADYSIEFV

-468 KAEIK
+468 KAEIQ
-473 GDSPV
+473 GESPV
-478 FDNQVYYIGNFDV
+478 FENQVYYIGNFDV

-497 SGSFIPDTA
+497 SGSFVPEEV
-506 GELSGS
+506 GELSGN

-533 NVEEMIV
+533 NVSEMIT
-540 PDVDPNDPG
+540 PDIDPNDPG
-549 MEPMDPGNNFMDTLK
+549 MEPMDDGNNFLDTLK
-564 GHIKDIVFIIIIAVL
+564 GHIKDIIFIVIIAVL

>member
-1 MKKKVHKINKIMAV
+1 MREKIHKVNKITALLLV
-15 MLIILFAIGG
+15 LIFTLGLAA
-25 TVPAWADEA
+25 PAWAEGE
-34 QSMTTDSEGKDL
+34 SVSTDSNNEQ
-46 IYKTGTNPLWTIESV
+46 ITYKTGANPLWTIDNI
-61 EILTEPAV
+61 EILNEPAV
-69 GEQFNIAIT
+69 GEQFDIAIT
-78 ARNIGSGAGCLP
+78 ARNMGSGDAMMP
-90 IIQFTEDDK
+90 IIQFTEDEK
-99 ALTNFSV
+99 ALKNFSV
-106 LGGGDIY
+106 LGGGDTY
-113 DPNVQKVES
+113 DPKVDKVKAGES
-122 GERYV
+122 YV

-134 SSNAREIGGDG
+134 DANAREIGGDG

-151 LKSYDWNIGQA
+151 LRSYNWNVGQA
-162 ARTFTTSKQF
+162 TRPFTTSKQF
-172 YVSPKYSL
+172 YVSPKYAL
-180 STPNFVVRNVT
+180 STPSFVVRDVK
-191 FSPAVTDATT
+191 FSPEVTDSTT

-214 TKARN
+214 SKARN

-237 KVSDLSNSKLIG
+237 KVADLSNNKLIG
-249 DIKGGDL
+249 DIRGGDL

-274 TMSVDFTGAEKAQEM
+274 TMTVDYTGSEKAQEM
-289 VVNLPLPLTNAGG
+289 VVNLPLPLTSAGG

-379 AGKSVAQKEI
+379 AGKSVAKKEI

-403 VPVSITYESLD
+403 VPISITYESLD

-436 ITHSVAKEATVGS
+436 IAHSVAKEATVGS
-449 PVDYSVEFV
+449 PADYSIEFV

-468 KAEIK
+468 KAEIQ
-473 GDSPV
+473 GESPV
-478 FDNQVYYIGNFDV
+478 FENQVYYIGNFDV

-497 SGSFIPDTA
+497 SGSFVPEEV
-506 GELSGS
+506 GELSGN

-533 NVEEMIV
+533 NVSEMIT
-540 PDVDPNDPG
+540 PDIDPNDPG
-549 MEPMDPGNNFMDTLK
+549 MEPMDDGNNFLDTLK
-564 GHIKDIVFIIIIAVL
+564 GHIKDIIFIVIIAVL

>member
-1 MKKKVHKINKIMAV
+1 MREKIHKVNKITALLLV
-15 MLIILFAIGG
+15 LIFTLGLA
-25 TVPAWADEA
+25 VPAWAEGE
-34 QSMTTDSEGKDL
+34 SVSTDSNNEQ
-46 IYKTGTNPLWTIESV
+46 ITYKTGANPLWTIDNI
-61 EILTEPAV
+61 EILNEPAV
-69 GEQFNIAIT
+69 GEQFDIAIT
-78 ARNIGSGAGCLP
+78 ARNMGSGDAMMP
-90 IIQFTEDDK
+90 IIQFTEDEK
-99 ALTNFSV
+99 ALKNFSV
-106 LGGGDIY
+106 LGGGDTY
-113 DPNVQKVES
+113 DPKVDKVKAGES
-122 GERYV
+122 YV

-134 SSNAREIGGDG
+134 DANAREIGGDG

-151 LKSYDWNIGQA
+151 LRSYNWDIGQA
-162 ARTFTTSKQF
+162 TRPFTTSKQF
-172 YVSPKYSL
+172 YVSPKYAL
-180 STPNFVVRNVT
+180 STPSFVVRDVK
-191 FSPAVTDATT
+191 FSPEVTDSTT

-214 TKARN
+214 SKARN

-237 KVSDLSNSKLIG
+237 KVADLSNNKLIG
-249 DIKGGDL
+249 DIRGGDL

-274 TMSVDFTGAEKAQEM
+274 TMTVDYTGSEKAQEM
-289 VVNLPLPLTNAGG
+289 VVNLPLPLTSAGG

-379 AGKSVAQKEI
+379 AGKSVAKKEI

-436 ITHSVAKEATVGS
+436 IAHSVAKEATVGS
-449 PVDYSVEFV
+449 PADYSIEFV

-468 KAEIK
+468 KAEIQ
-473 GDSPV
+473 GESPV
-478 FDNQVYYIGNFDV
+478 FENQVYYIGNFDV

-497 SGSFIPDTA
+497 SGSFVPEEV
-506 GELSGS
+506 GELSGN

-533 NVEEMIV
+533 NVSEMIV
-540 PDVDPNDPG
+540 PDIDPNDPG
-549 MEPMDPGNNFMDTLK
+549 MEPMDDGNNFLDTLK
-564 GHIKDIVFIIIIAVL
+564 GHIKDIIFIAIIAVL

>member
-1 MKKKVHKINKIMAV
+1 MREKIHKVNKITALLLV
-15 MLIILFAIGG
+15 LIFTLGLAA
-25 TVPAWADEA
+25 PAWAEGE
-34 QSMTTDSEGKDL
+34 SVSTDSNNEQ
-46 IYKTGTNPLWTIESV
+46 ITYKTGANPLWTIDNI
-61 EILTEPAV
+61 EILNEPAV
-69 GEQFNIAIT
+69 GEQFDIAIT
-78 ARNIGSGAGCLP
+78 ARNMGSGDAMMP
-90 IIQFTEDDK
+90 IIQFTEDEK
-99 ALTNFSV
+99 ALKNFSV
-106 LGGGDIY
+106 LGGGDTY
-113 DPNVQKVES
+113 DPKVDKVKAGES
-122 GERYV
+122 YV

-134 SSNAREIGGDG
+134 DANAREIGGDG

-151 LKSYDWNIGQA
+151 LRSYNWDVGQA
-162 ARTFTTSKQF
+162 TRPFTTSKQF
-172 YVSPKYSL
+172 YVSPKYAW
-180 STPNFVVRNVT
+180 STPSFVVRDVK
-191 FSPAVTDATT
+191 FSPEVTGSTT

-214 TKARN
+214 SKARN

-237 KVSDLSNSKLIG
+237 KVADLSNNKLIG
-249 DIKGGDL
+249 DIRGGDL

-266 AGRKDNEM
+266 AGRKDNEITM
-274 TMSVDFTGAEKAQEM
+274 TVDYTGSEKAQEM
-289 VVNLPLPLTNAGG
+289 VVNLPLPLTSAGG

-379 AGKSVAQKEI
+379 AGKSVAKKEI

-436 ITHSVAKEATVGS
+436 IAHSVAKEATVGS
-449 PVDYSVEFV
+449 PADYSIEFV

-468 KAEIK
+468 KAEIQ
-473 GDSPV
+473 GESPV
-478 FDNQVYYIGNFDV
+478 FENQVYYIGNFDV

-497 SGSFIPDTA
+497 SGSFVPEEV
-506 GELSGS
+506 GELSGN

-533 NVEEMIV
+533 NVSEMIT
-540 PDVDPNDPG
+540 PDIDPNDPG
-549 MEPMDPGNNFMDTLK
+549 MEPMDDGNNFLDTLK
-564 GHIKDIVFIIIIAVL
+564 GHIKDIIFIVIIAVL

>member
-1 MKKKVHKINKIMAV
+1 MREKIHKVNKITALLLV
-15 MLIILFAIGG
+15 LIFTLGLAA
-25 TVPAWADEA
+25 PAWAEGE
-34 QSMTTDSEGKDL
+34 SVSTDSNNEQ
-46 IYKTGTNPLWTIESV
+46 ITYKTGANPLWTIDNI
-61 EILTEPAV
+61 EILNEPAV
-69 GEQFNIAIT
+69 GEQFDIAIT
-78 ARNIGSGAGCLP
+78 ARNMGSGDAMMP
-90 IIQFTEDDK
+90 IIQFTEDEK
-99 ALTNFSV
+99 ALKNFSV
-106 LGGGDIY
+106 LGGGDTY
-113 DPNVQKVES
+113 DPKVDKVKAGES
-122 GERYV
+122 YV

-134 SSNAREIGGDG
+134 DANAREIGGDG

-151 LKSYDWNIGQA
+151 LRSYNWNVGQA
-162 ARTFTTSKQF
+162 TRPFTTSKQF
-172 YVSPKYSL
+172 YVSPKYAL
-180 STPNFVVRNVT
+180 STPSFVVRDVK
-191 FSPAVTDATT
+191 FSPEVTDSTT

-214 TKARN
+214 SKARN

-237 KVSDLSNSKLIG
+237 KVADLSNNKLIG
-249 DIKGGDL
+249 DIRGGDL

-266 AGRKDNEM
+266 AGRKNNEM
-274 TMSVDFTGAEKAQEM
+274 TMTVDYTGSEKAQEM
-289 VVNLPLPLTNAGG
+289 VVNLPLPLTSAGG

-379 AGKSVAQKEI
+379 AGKSVAKKEI

-403 VPVSITYESLD
+403 VPISITYESLD

-436 ITHSVAKEATVGS
+436 IAHSVAKEATVGS
-449 PVDYSVEFV
+449 PADYSIEFV

-468 KAEIK
+468 KAEIQ
-473 GDSPV
+473 GESPV
-478 FDNQVYYIGNFDV
+478 FENQVYYIGNFDV

-497 SGSFIPDTA
+497 SGSFVPEEV
-506 GELSGS
+506 GELSGN

-533 NVEEMIV
+533 NVSEMIT
-540 PDVDPNDPG
+540 PDIDPNDPG
-549 MEPMDPGNNFMDTLK
+549 MEPMDDGNNFLDTLK
-564 GHIKDIVFIIIIAVL
+564 GHIKDIIFIVIIAVL

>member
-1 MKKKVHKINKIMAV
+1 MREKIHKVNKITALLLV
-15 MLIILFAIGG
+15 LIFTLGLA
-25 TVPAWADEA
+25 VPAWAEGE
-34 QSMTTDSEGKDL
+34 SVSTDSNNEQ
-46 IYKTGTNPLWTIESV
+46 ITYKTGANPLWTIDNI
-61 EILTEPAV
+61 EILNEPAV
-69 GEQFNIAIT
+69 GEQFDIAIT
-78 ARNIGSGAGCLP
+78 ARNMGSGDAMMP
-90 IIQFTEDDK
+90 IIQFTEDEK
-99 ALTNFSV
+99 ALKNFSV
-106 LGGGDIY
+106 LGGGDTY
-113 DPNVQKVES
+113 DPKVDKVKAGES
-122 GERYV
+122 YV

-134 SSNAREIGGDG
+134 DANAREIGGDG

-151 LKSYDWNIGQA
+151 LRSYNWNVGQA
-162 ARTFTTSKQF
+162 TRPFTTSKQF
-172 YVSPKYSL
+172 YVSPKYAL
-180 STPNFVVRNVT
+180 STPSFVVRDVK
-191 FSPAVTDATT
+191 FSPEVTGSTT

-214 TKARN
+214 SKARN

-237 KVSDLSNSKLIG
+237 KVADLSNNKLIG
-249 DIKGGDL
+249 DIRGGDL

-274 TMSVDFTGAEKAQEM
+274 TMTVDYTGSEKAQEM
-289 VVNLPLPLTNAGG
+289 VVNLPLPLTSAGG

-379 AGKSVAQKEI
+379 AGKSVAKKEI

-436 ITHSVAKEATVGS
+436 IAHSVAKEATVGS
-449 PVDYSVEFV
+449 PADYSIEFV

-468 KAEIK
+468 KAEIQ
-473 GDSPV
+473 GESPV
-478 FDNQVYYIGNFDV
+478 FENQVYYIGNFDV

-497 SGSFIPDTA
+497 SGSFVPEEV
-506 GELSGS
+506 GELSGN

-533 NVEEMIV
+533 NVSEMIT
-540 PDVDPNDPG
+540 PDIDPNDPG
-549 MEPMDPGNNFMDTLK
+549 MEPMDDGNNFLDTLK
-564 GHIKDIVFIIIIAVL
+564 GHIKDIIFIVIIAVL

>member
-1 MKKKVHKINKIMAV
+1 MREKIHKVNKITALLLV
-15 MLIILFAIGG
+15 LIFTLGLAA
-25 TVPAWADEA
+25 PAWAEGE
-34 QSMTTDSEGKDL
+34 SVSTDSNNEQ
-46 IYKTGTNPLWTIESV
+46 ITYKTGANPLWTIDNI
-61 EILTEPAV
+61 EILNEPAV
-69 GEQFNIAIT
+69 GEQFDIAIT
-78 ARNIGSGAGCLP
+78 ARNMGSGDAMMP
-90 IIQFTEDDK
+90 IIQFTEDEK
-99 ALTNFSV
+99 ALKNFSV
-106 LGGGDIY
+106 LGGGDTY
-113 DPNVQKVES
+113 DPKVDKVKAGES
-122 GERYV
+122 YV

-134 SSNAREIGGDG
+134 DANAREIGGDG

-151 LKSYDWNIGQA
+151 LRSYNWDVGQA
-162 ARTFTTSKQF
+162 TRPFTTSKQF
-172 YVSPKYSL
+172 YVSPKYAL
-180 STPNFVVRNVT
+180 STPSFVVRDVK
-191 FSPAVTDATT
+191 FSPEVTGSTT

-214 TKARN
+214 SKARN

-237 KVSDLSNSKLIG
+237 KVADLSNNKLIG
-249 DIKGGDL
+249 DIRGGDL

-274 TMSVDFTGAEKAQEM
+274 TMTVDYTGSEKAQEM
-289 VVNLPLPLTNAGG
+289 VVNLPLPLTSAGG

-379 AGKSVAQKEI
+379 AGKSVAKKEI

-436 ITHSVAKEATVGS
+436 IAHSVAKEAMVGS
-449 PVDYSVEFV
+449 PADYSIEFV

-468 KAEIK
+468 KAEIQ
-473 GDSPV
+473 GESPV
-478 FDNQVYYIGNFDV
+478 FENQVYYIGNFDV

-497 SGSFIPDTA
+497 SGSFVPEEV
-506 GELSGS
+506 GELSGN

-533 NVEEMIV
+533 NVSEMIT
-540 PDVDPNDPG
+540 PDIDPNDPG
-549 MEPMDPGNNFMDTLK
+549 MEPMDDGNNFLDTLK
-564 GHIKDIVFIIIIAVL
+564 GHIKDIIFIVIIAVL

>member
-1 MKKKVHKINKIMAV
+1 MREKIHKVNKITALLLV
-15 MLIILFAIGG
+15 LIFTLGLA
-25 TVPAWADEA
+25 VPAWAEGE
-34 QSMTTDSEGKDL
+34 SVSTDSNNEQ
-46 IYKTGTNPLWTIESV
+46 ITYKTGANPLWTIDNI
-61 EILTEPAV
+61 EILNEPAV
-69 GEQFNIAIT
+69 GEQFDIAIT
-78 ARNIGSGAGCLP
+78 ARNMGSGDAMMP
-90 IIQFTEDDK
+90 IIQFTEDEK
-99 ALTNFSV
+99 ALKNFSV
-106 LGGGDIY
+106 LGGGDTY
-113 DPNVQKVES
+113 DPKVDKVKAGES
-122 GERYV
+122 YV

-134 SSNAREIGGDG
+134 DANAREIGGDG

-151 LKSYDWNIGQA
+151 LRSYNWDIGQA
-162 ARTFTTSKQF
+162 TRPFTTSKQF
-172 YVSPKYSL
+172 YVSPKYAL
-180 STPNFVVRNVT
+180 STPSFVVRDVK
-191 FSPAVTDATT
+191 FSPEVTDSTT

-214 TKARN
+214 SKARN

-237 KVSDLSNSKLIG
+237 KVADLSNNKLIG
-249 DIKGGDL
+249 DIRGGDL

-274 TMSVDFTGAEKAQEM
+274 TMTVDYTGLEKAQEM
-289 VVNLPLPLTNAGG
+289 VVNLPLPLTSAGG

-379 AGKSVAQKEI
+379 AGKSVAKKEI

-395 NAAAKTYV
+395 NAATKTYV

-436 ITHSVAKEATVGS
+436 IAHSVAKEATVGS
-449 PVDYSVEFV
+449 PVDYSIEFV

-468 KAEIK
+468 KAEIQ
-473 GDSPV
+473 GESPV
-478 FDNQVYYIGNFDV
+478 FENQVYYIGNFDV

-497 SGSFIPDTA
+497 SGSFVPEEV
-506 GELSGS
+506 GELSGN

-533 NVEEMIV
+533 NVSEMIV
-540 PDVDPNDPG
+540 PDIDPNDPG
-549 MEPMDPGNNFMDTLK
+549 MEPMDDGNNFLDTLK
-564 GHIKDIVFIIIIAVL
+564 GHIKDIIFIVIIAVL

>member
-1 MKKKVHKINKIMAV
+1 MREKIHKVNKITALLLV
-15 MLIILFAIGG
+15 LIFTLGLA
-25 TVPAWADEA
+25 VPAWAEGE
-34 QSMTTDSEGKDL
+34 SVSTDSNNEQ
-46 IYKTGTNPLWTIESV
+46 ITYKTGANPLWTIDNI
-61 EILTEPAV
+61 EILNEPAV
-69 GEQFNIAIT
+69 GEQFDIAIT
-78 ARNIGSGAGCLP
+78 ARNMGSGDAMMP
-90 IIQFTEDDK
+90 IIQFTEDEK
-99 ALTNFSV
+99 KLKNFSV
-106 LGGGDIY
+106 LGGGDTY
-113 DPNVQKVES
+113 DPKVDKVKAGES
-122 GERYV
+122 YV

-134 SSNAREIGGDG
+134 DANTREIGGDG

-151 LKSYDWNIGQA
+151 LRSYNWDVGQA
-162 ARTFTTSKQF
+162 TRPFTTSKQF
-172 YVSPKYSL
+172 YVSPKYAL
-180 STPNFVVRNVT
+180 STPSFVVRDVK
-191 FSPAVTDATT
+191 FSPEVTDSTT

-214 TKARN
+214 SKARN

-237 KVSDLSNSKLIG
+237 KVADLSNNKLIG
-249 DIKGGDL
+249 DIRGGDL

-266 AGRKDNEM
+266 AGRKNNEM
-274 TMSVDFTGAEKAQEM
+274 TMTVDYTGSEKAQEM
-289 VVNLPLPLTNAGG
+289 VVNLPLPLTSAGG

-379 AGKSVAQKEI
+379 AGKSVAKKEI

-436 ITHSVAKEATVGS
+436 IAHSVAKEAMVGS
-449 PVDYSVEFV
+449 PADYSIEFV

-468 KAEIK
+468 KAEIQ
-473 GDSPV
+473 GESPV
-478 FDNQVYYIGNFDV
+478 FENQVYYIGNFDV

-497 SGSFIPDTA
+497 SGSFVPEEV
-506 GELSGS
+506 GELSGN

-533 NVEEMIV
+533 NVSEMIT
-540 PDVDPNDPG
+540 PDIDPNDPG
-549 MEPMDPGNNFMDTLK
+549 MEPMDDGNNFLDTLK
-564 GHIKDIVFIIIIAVL
+564 GHIKDIIFIVIIAVL